1 MGYRSDV
8 RIITTMNGY
17 KELKNFV
24 DSYCKE
30 KKCYNLLEALDV
42 DKLTDTSDKLIGWDY
57 VKWYDDIYDDVIAI
71 NEGLSHIANLGYAYN
86 FSRIGEDFDDYEEIE
101 KSDTYGNYVSCIC
114 ITRCFDDQMY

>member
-17 KELKNFV
+17 EELKKFV

-57 VKWYDDIYDDVIAI
+57 VKWYDDLYDDVIAI

-86 FSRIGEDFDDYEEIE
+86 FARIGEDFDDYETEE
-101 KSDTYGNYVSCIC
+101 KFGLDGDCVPNIY
-114 ITRCFDDQMY
+114 ITRSFDYSY